1 MSRFPMPIPHGW
13 YFVSYSEDLVPGESK
28 PLHYFD
34 TELVLFRTE
43 KGEPVLMEAYCPHMG
58 AHLGHGIHENTG
70 QGGQIKGDTISCP
83 FHGWTF
89 NKKGFVVNIP
99 YAEKIPPKVKDKKC
113 IRTFPLKEVNKTI
126 MAWYHPDQVEPI
138 WDAVQFD
145 EAEDDSWTRFDKYEY
160 KFGAHLQETAENGA
174 DSAHFVYVHGTATL
188 PEWEFSYE
196 RHKRTGVMKAKMPT
210 PRGEVDGAIHQYG
223 YGPGQSATRFTG
235 ICETFLMGLPTP
247 VNAEK
252 MELRFA
258 FSQQKENGKDPKGG
272 VAAAIIADIN
282 KQVQEDIPIWEN
294 KKFLANPILCSKD
307 GPISQFRKWFKQ
319 FYSEDWEAIS

>member
-99 YAEKIPPKVKDKKC
+99 YSENIPPKVKDKKC
-113 IRTFPLKEVNKTI
+113 IRTFPLKEVNQTI

-145 EAEDDSWTRFDKYEY
+145 EANLTNERF
-160 KFGAHLQETAENGA
+160 
-174 DSAHFVYVHGTATL
+174 
-188 PEWEFSYE
+188 
-196 RHKRTGVMKAKMPT
+196 
-210 PRGEVDGAIHQYG
+210 
-223 YGPGQSATRFTG
+223 
-235 ICETFLMGLPTP
+235 
-247 VNAEK
+247 
-252 MELRFA
+252 
-258 FSQQKENGKDPKGG
+258 
-272 VAAAIIADIN
+272 N
-282 KQVQEDIPIWEN
+282 KH
-294 KKFLANPILCSKD
+294 
-307 GPISQFRKWFKQ
+307 
-319 FYSEDWEAIS
+319 